1 MASLGLPGLAGFWG
15 EFPAILSAY
24 QPANGLPV
32 ETFRG
37 YMVVA
42 AVGTVLAAGYLLWL
56 LQRTAM
62 GEPSEEFAND
72 PEIVDVTPLEWASW
86 TPFLFL
92 IVLFGVAP
100 GLIFEVTDP
109 AVVES
114 LNNCL
119 QFENG
124 CDGVADATTAALG
137 LNLMLAQLAQE
148 VGFVRPA
155 IDWHAVAPELTL
167 LAFGALVTV
176 MDIVW
181 LERGRRL
188 TSSVASIALLVTMIP
203 IITLALD
210 GEDRVMFGGA
220 FVVDNYALVMKAMF
234 LLAGYV
240 VVLLSTN
247 YVAEG
252 DYWENEYYGL
262 LLSSIL
268 GMVLMASARD
278 LITVFVA
285 LELLSIPAY
294 MLATWRKRDLKS
306 NEAGLK
312 YYLMGV
318 FASAIMLYGMSLL
331 YGGAGSTLLTD
342 INNAVSVDG
351 SPSAIV
357 VMGVIFVIIGF
368 AFKVSAFPFHTW
380 APDTYEGAP
389 TPVTAF
395 LSVASKA
402 AGFVAL
408 LNLLFV
414 GFFGRDDV
422 YEPLIW
428 ILAAASMTV
437 GNLIA
442 LRQTNLVRMLAY
454 SGVAQAG
461 YMLAPLAVASDV
473 GDAALTATVTYLLV
487 YAAMN
492 LGAFAIVLAVAR
504 KTRSAEIDSFKGLFG
519 YAPGLTIAM
528 TVFLFSLAGIPPLG
542 GWWAKFRVMEAVIDA
557 ESASG
562 VVLGVFVAVNSVIAL
577 YYYARIGLGMWA
589 EDAPDGDTTP
599 IRVPASLVSALA
611 ITVALTI
618 AFGVYPPLVS
628 EFDVTLLAGGLGG

>member
-1 MASLGLPGLAGFWG
+1 MGFVMLGISTLTDFGINAAIFGMVALGLITGMLFFIAGSVKDRYHTLEIGRLGGMLIQAPRLGWILGFTSMASLGLPGLAGFWG

-24 QPANGLPV
+24 RPANGLPV

-167 LAFGALVTV
+167 LAFGTLVTV

-294 MLATWRKRDLKS
+294 MLATWQARPQEQR
-306 NEAGLK
+306 
-312 YYLMGV
+312 
-318 FASAIMLYGMSLL
+318 
-331 YGGAGSTLLTD
+331 GG
-342 INNAVSVDG
+342 
-351 SPSAIV
+351 P
-357 VMGVIFVIIGF
+357 
-368 AFKVSAFPFHTW
+368 
-380 APDTYEGAP
+380 E
-389 TPVTAF
+389 
-395 LSVASKA
+395 
-402 AGFVAL
+402 
-408 LNLLFV
+408 
-414 GFFGRDDV
+414 
-422 YEPLIW
+422 
-428 ILAAASMTV
+428 
-437 GNLIA
+437 
-442 LRQTNLVRMLAY
+442 
-454 SGVAQAG
+454 
-461 YMLAPLAVASDV
+461 
-473 GDAALTATVTYLLV
+473 
-487 YAAMN
+487 
-492 LGAFAIVLAVAR
+492 VL
-504 KTRSAEIDSFKGLFG
+504 
-519 YAPGLTIAM
+519 
-528 TVFLFSLAGIPPLG
+528 
-542 GWWAKFRVMEAVIDA
+542 
-557 ESASG
+557 
-562 VVLGVFVAVNSVIAL
+562 
-577 YYYARIGLGMWA
+577 
-589 EDAPDGDTTP
+589 PDGCVRFARSCSTACRCSTAA
-599 IRVPASLVSALA
+599 PAR
-611 ITVALTI
+611 
-618 AFGVYPPLVS
+618 PC
-628 EFDVTLLAGGLGG
+628 

>member
-1 MASLGLPGLAGFWG
+1 
-15 EFPAILSAY
+15 
-24 QPANGLPV
+24 
-32 ETFRG
+32 
-37 YMVVA
+37 
-42 AVGTVLAAGYLLWL
+42 
-56 LQRTAM
+56 
-62 GEPSEEFAND
+62 
-72 PEIVDVTPLEWASW
+72 
-86 TPFLFL
+86 
-92 IVLFGVAP
+92 
-100 GLIFEVTDP
+100 
-109 AVVES
+109 
-114 LNNCL
+114 
-119 QFENG
+119 
-124 CDGVADATTAALG
+124 
-137 LNLMLAQLAQE
+137 MLAQLAQE
-148 VGFVRPA
+148 VDFVRPA

-181 LERGRRL
+181 RERGRRL

>member
-1 MASLGLPGLAGFWG
+1 
-15 EFPAILSAY
+15 
-24 QPANGLPV
+24 
-32 ETFRG
+32 
-37 YMVVA
+37 
-42 AVGTVLAAGYLLWL
+42 
-56 LQRTAM
+56 
-62 GEPSEEFAND
+62 
-72 PEIVDVTPLEWASW
+72 
-86 TPFLFL
+86 
-92 IVLFGVAP
+92 
-100 GLIFEVTDP
+100 
-109 AVVES
+109 
-114 LNNCL
+114 
-119 QFENG
+119 
-124 CDGVADATTAALG
+124 
-137 LNLMLAQLAQE
+137 MLAQLAQE

-234 LLAGYV
+234 LLVGYV

-294 MLATWRKRDLKS
+294 MLASWRKRDLKS

-342 INNAVSVDG
+342 INDAVSVDG

>member
-1 MASLGLPGLAGFWG
+1 
-15 EFPAILSAY
+15 
-24 QPANGLPV
+24 
-32 ETFRG
+32 
-37 YMVVA
+37 
-42 AVGTVLAAGYLLWL
+42 
-56 LQRTAM
+56 
-62 GEPSEEFAND
+62 
-72 PEIVDVTPLEWASW
+72 
-86 TPFLFL
+86 
-92 IVLFGVAP
+92 
-100 GLIFEVTDP
+100 
-109 AVVES
+109 
-114 LNNCL
+114 
-119 QFENG
+119 
-124 CDGVADATTAALG
+124 
-137 LNLMLAQLAQE
+137 MLAQLAQE

-342 INNAVSVDG
+342 INDAVSVDG

-528 TVFLFSLAGIPPLG
+528 TVFLFSPAGIPPLG

>member
-1 MASLGLPGLAGFWG
+1 
-15 EFPAILSAY
+15 
-24 QPANGLPV
+24 
-32 ETFRG
+32 
-37 YMVVA
+37 
-42 AVGTVLAAGYLLWL
+42 
-56 LQRTAM
+56 
-62 GEPSEEFAND
+62 
-72 PEIVDVTPLEWASW
+72 
-86 TPFLFL
+86 
-92 IVLFGVAP
+92 
-100 GLIFEVTDP
+100 
-109 AVVES
+109 
-114 LNNCL
+114 
-119 QFENG
+119 
-124 CDGVADATTAALG
+124 
-137 LNLMLAQLAQE
+137 MLAQLAQE
-148 VGFVRPA
+148 VDFVRPA

-342 INNAVSVDG
+342 INAAVSVDG

-473 GDAALTATVTYLLV
+473 DDAALTATVTYLLV

-628 EFDVTLLAGGLGG
+628 EFDVTLLASG

>member
-1 MASLGLPGLAGFWG
+1 
-15 EFPAILSAY
+15 
-24 QPANGLPV
+24 
-32 ETFRG
+32 
-37 YMVVA
+37 
-42 AVGTVLAAGYLLWL
+42 
-56 LQRTAM
+56 
-62 GEPSEEFAND
+62 
-72 PEIVDVTPLEWASW
+72 
-86 TPFLFL
+86 
-92 IVLFGVAP
+92 
-100 GLIFEVTDP
+100 
-109 AVVES
+109 
-114 LNNCL
+114 
-119 QFENG
+119 
-124 CDGVADATTAALG
+124 
-137 LNLMLAQLAQE
+137 MLAQLAQE
-148 VGFVRPA
+148 VDFVRPA

-342 INNAVSVDG
+342 INDAVSVDG

-380 APDTYEGAP
+380 APDTDEGAP

>member
-1 MASLGLPGLAGFWG
+1 
-15 EFPAILSAY
+15 
-24 QPANGLPV
+24 
-32 ETFRG
+32 
-37 YMVVA
+37 
-42 AVGTVLAAGYLLWL
+42 
-56 LQRTAM
+56 
-62 GEPSEEFAND
+62 
-72 PEIVDVTPLEWASW
+72 
-86 TPFLFL
+86 
-92 IVLFGVAP
+92 
-100 GLIFEVTDP
+100 
-109 AVVES
+109 
-114 LNNCL
+114 
-119 QFENG
+119 
-124 CDGVADATTAALG
+124 
-137 LNLMLAQLAQE
+137 MLAQLAQE